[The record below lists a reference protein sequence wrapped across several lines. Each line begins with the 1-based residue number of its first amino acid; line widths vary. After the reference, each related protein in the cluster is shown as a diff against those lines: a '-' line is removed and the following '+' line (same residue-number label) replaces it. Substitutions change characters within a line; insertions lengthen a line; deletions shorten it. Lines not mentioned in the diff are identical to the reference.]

1 MAPISKPAM
10 NASEL
15 SRRGF
20 LGAAIGSASLGGC
33 SDDSETTPEPA
44 EVFVH
49 GVASGDPLGDRVIL
63 WTRVTSEASEVEVG
77 WVIATDPELE
87 DVVASGSVITSAD
100 VDFTVKID
108 VDGLSPATSY
118 FYQFDAEEQVS
129 PIGRTRT
136 IDDKSPTRLRLAV
149 VSCASYAHGYFHVY
163 RRLAERL
170 DLDAVI
176 HLGDYIYE
184 YANDEYG
191 SVRAYEP
198 AHEILT
204 LADYRTRYAHYRKDA
219 DLAEAHRQHPFYAV
233 WDDHE
238 LANNAWSGG
247 AENHDDATEGP
258 FAERKAAAAQAY
270 AEWMPIRLD
279 EPGKIYRKVRFGD
292 LAELFLL
299 DTRLWGRDEQAA
311 NQDDPSLN
319 DPDRTLL
326 GADQEAWLADGLTQS
341 TAKFK
346 IIGQQVMVAELPV
359 EALTN
364 TDQWDGYPAARE
376 RFYNVLTAG
385 QIDDVV
391 VLTGD
396 IHSTWAADLVPDGAS
411 YDPASGA
418 GSIAVELVVPAVSSP
433 GVPDIFAELAVDILE
448 DFPHFKLIDLTKRGY
463 LVLDVTPERTQGA
476 YYHVDSVETEEPP
489 AESFTGALATYAGEN
504 HFVDDGEAAPD
515 GESRPAAP

>member
-1 MAPISKPAM
+1 MDAA
-10 NASEL
+10 AL

-20 LGAAIGSASLGGC
+20 LGAAIGSASLAGC
-33 SDDSETTPEPA
+33 GDDTETTPAPA

-63 WTRVTSEASEVEVG
+63 WTRVTSEADEVEVD
-77 WVIATDPELE
+77 WLIATDPELK
-87 DVVASGSVITSAD
+87 DVVASGSVVTNAG
-100 VDFTVKID
+100 VDFTVKLD
-108 VDGLSPATSY
+108 VDGLAPATTY
-118 FYQFDAEEQVS
+118 FYRFDAEEQSS

-136 IDDKSPTRLRLAV
+136 IDDQNPKRLRFGV
-149 VSCASYAHGYFHVY
+149 VSCASYGHGYFHVY

-184 YANDEYG
+184 YANEEYG
-191 SVRAYEP
+191 SIRSYEP
-198 AHEILT
+198 PHEILT
-204 LADYRTRYAHYRKDA
+204 LADYRARYAHYRKDP
-219 DLAEAHRQHPFYAV
+219 DLAEAHRQHPFFTV

-247 AENHDDATEGP
+247 AANHDEATEGP

-270 AEWMPIRLD
+270 AEWMPIRL
-279 EPGKIYRKVRFGD
+279 EAPGKIYRKVRFGD

-299 DTRLWGRDEQAA
+299 DTRVWGRDEQAEGK
-311 NQDDPSLN
+311 DDPSVS

-326 GADQEAWLADGLTQS
+326 GAEQEAWLAEGLTQS
-341 TAKFK
+341 TSRFK
-346 IIGQQVMVAELPV
+346 IIGQQVMVAPLPV
-359 EALTN
+359 DALTN

-376 RFYNVLTAG
+376 RFYGVLTAG

-396 IHSTWAADLVPDGAS
+396 IHSTWAADLVPDGVA
-411 YDPASGA
+411 YDPTTGEGA
-418 GSIAVELVVPAVSSP
+418 VAVELVVPGVTSP
-433 GVPDIFAELAVDILE
+433 GVPEIFADLAADILE

-476 YYHVDSVETEEPP
+476 YFHLDSVETEE
-489 AESFTGALATYAGEN
+489 ATESFTGALAAFTGEN
-504 HFVDDGEAAPD
+504 HFVDGGEAAPD
-515 GESRPAAP
+515 GKSRPGAP